1 MTEPQ
6 RDASF
11 DVAGRVDA
19 FMRGALGFD
28 ALLRE
33 LGAAAATCEGG
44 EALRRY
50 IERWPAGSGLPE
62 PLAVALRDLAS
73 VGRTRAVET
82 DDDPTQRTGPR
93 RVYGGALSSAPPG
106 TGPKALLAG
115 DRHGRLIGAV
125 LAGRYEIAAVIG
137 PRAAGTAYR
146 ATDLGWPAS
155 DPGRRRVAV
164 TVLDDRHAGDPAAVA
179 RLLQTAGRV
188 RSLDHPAFDP
198 VREVLRDGGRVFAVS
213 EHRPG
218 RSLGS
223 LLAGSDRGPGWP
235 LRVVLPIGHRIAEA
249 LGAAHRAGL
258 IHGGLDLDAVLLTPE
273 EDVVVL
279 DLGVRAALAPAEHG
293 GSSDPRGDVLALARI
308 VHALLVGAPM
318 ELDAARAAARPPG
331 LREGAWRALLQG
343 LAPEASVR
351 PATAEALMV
360 SLEDPGWFGQLVGRR
375 IR

>member
-1 MTEPQ
+1 MTELQ

-19 FMRGALGFD
+19 FMRGALGLD
-28 ALLRE
+28 ALLHE
-33 LGAAAATCEGG
+33 LGAIASTAGG
-44 EALRRY
+44 VEALRRY
-50 IERWPAGSGLPE
+50 LDRPAGSGLPG
-62 PLAVALRDLAS
+62 PLAVALRDLAA
-73 VGRTRAVET
+73 VGRPRRAVEA

-93 RVYGGALSSAPPG
+93 RVYGGALASAPPG
-106 TGPKALLAG
+106 AGSQALLAG
-115 DRHGRLIGAV
+115 DRHGRLIGSV

-164 TVLDDRHAGDPAAVA
+164 TVLDDRHAEDPAAVA

-188 RSLDHPAFDP
+188 RSLGHPAFDA
-198 VREVLRDGGRVFAVS
+198 VREVLRDNGRVFAVS

-218 RSLGS
+218 RSLAS
-223 LLAGSDRGPGWP
+223 LLAGDRGPGWP

-258 IHGGLDLDAVLLTPE
+258 VHGGLDLEAVLLTPE
-273 EDVVVL
+273 EEVVVL
-279 DLGVRAALAPAEHG
+279 DLGMRAALAPAVDG
-293 GSSDPRGDVLALARI
+293 GTADPRGDVLALARI

-318 ELDAARAAARPPG
+318 DLDAARAAPRPPG

-343 LAPEASVR
+343 LATDRSGR
-351 PATAEALMV
+351 PSTAEALMV

-375 IR
+375 AR